1 MKQKLTALLCLAW
14 LFGSPWWSTAMDR
27 NPNGLALLLALL
39 TLSWW
44 GAHRWR
50 QDGLSPNWPMRLLLW
65 LTTLFVG
72 FQVYA
77 VLVGNVDLMNH
88 AIRATEP
95 GSRARYVAVFV
106 PGAVV
111 ALLYAAMLAYPL
123 WALFGPGQLVLTAL
137 VFVFVRFVQAPYTV
151 FDAPRTLGDKVELAE
166 LGMCVMVMA
175 LVVAAMQWR
184 LGARRPAEARTQEV
198 RTSSN

>member
-27 NPNGLALLLALL
+27 NPNGLALLLGLL
-39 TLSWW
+39 ALSWW

-50 QDGLSPNWPMRLLLW
+50 QEGLRPNWPLRLLLW

-72 FQVYA
+72 FQLYA
-77 VLVGNVDLMNH
+77 VLVGNMDLMNH

-95 GSRARYVAVFV
+95 GSRARYMAVFV
-106 PGAVV
+106 PGAMV

-123 WALFGPGQLVLTAL
+123 WAVFGPAQLVLTAM

-151 FDAPRTLGDKVELAE
+151 FEAPRTLGDKVELAE

-175 LVVAAMQWR
+175 MVVAGLQWR
-184 LGARRPAEARTQEV
+184 LGARRPA
-198 RTSSN
+198 